1 MHVELHCGA
10 ARGDEPAD
18 VSSAWAGSHW
28 RNVLLVLDEA
38 VQVRVRDEVRVR
50 TSVALAGALPLYTFE
65 AFLAPAG
72 EEEGGGRLRA
82 LGSPLHYPE
91 AALNCNEA
99 VDMQLDRYAP

>member
-1 MHVELHCGA
+1 MA
-10 ARGDEPAD
+10 APSEI
-18 VSSAWAGSHW
+18 
-28 RNVLLVLDEA
+28 VLDGN
-38 VQVRVRDEVRVR
+38 V
-50 TSVALAGALPLYTFE
+50 LPLYTFE